1 MIHTWDVE
9 AAPEPTGPS
18 RARPRDEALLE
29 RDREISALDELIEDA
44 VAGRAALC
52 GIEGPAGIGKSRL
65 VARARARAVERGML
79 VLAAVASELESG
91 FSFGVV
97 GQLFAPALRRDQ
109 AELLTGAA
117 APARAILGP
126 HSGRGPAEPAQDP
139 SFASLDGLYWLT
151 VRLSE
156 RRPLLLAI
164 DDLQWC
170 DAPSLRFLAYLRSRF
185 EDLALLI
192 VCSARPAEREADTV
206 VLDAVLGDPATVS
219 LRPRALSENATAVLI
234 EQRLAATPDQ
244 AFAAECHRATGGNP
258 LLLEELTKALA
269 VEGASP
275 DVAHLAMLR
284 DLGPS
289 SVART
294 VLLRLRRL
302 GPDATGAA
310 QALAVLGDGAD
321 LAAVAALSELDVE
334 RAGRAVAS
342 LARAEI
348 VRAGLPLGFVH
359 PLVAGAVYHDVLPGE
374 RELRHLRAAELL
386 VTAGAPA
393 EQVAGHLLPAP
404 ACGAPWVV
412 EQLARAAAEASRKGA
427 AESAAS
433 YLERALAE
441 PPTPQRRAE
450 LSLAL
455 GQADLLRSGPATVEH
470 LRGAYELITDPEQRA
485 VAAAMLGRALLF
497 TGEGDEG
504 IRIVREAAAA
514 LPDRCVG
521 LRQQLEVFEL
531 FCVLLDAG
539 DPRELRRLER
549 YRATPIEPGVGPRML
564 AAIAAHA
571 WMYAG
576 GPSDAISEL
585 SLAALADGE
594 LIAADSGLAATYPI
608 TNLTYADRDDA
619 EYWWELAS
627 ADAHRR
633 GSLLSIAAVTVW
645 RGNALHRRGDLVDA
659 ERSLRTCVA
668 ATTQWGHH
676 ATYSQMYCDAHLA
689 AVLRDR
695 GDLPGARRALERSR
709 DPSRSDEGARQWLGS
724 ELELLLA
731 ERSFDD
737 VLAVADDY
745 AGRFD
750 HVVRNPMDV
759 PWRSLKALALD
770 QLGRRD
776 EAIELG
782 TAELG
787 TARAWGAPGTVAR
800 TLRALGTVERGNGLG
815 HLEEAVAVVAGS
827 PARLEHAKALTAFGA
842 ALRRAR
848 RPAEARASLRE
859 ALDIATVCG
868 AELLAEQ
875 ARTELYAA
883 GGRPRR
889 TALTGVD
896 ALTASERR
904 VVSLAAEGRTNREVG
919 EALYV
924 TPKTVAMHLS
934 NAYRKLGVG
943 SRHELAAAAAL
954 RPLPPAAEP
963 D

>member
-1 MIHTWDVE
+1 MVIHTAGVE
-9 AAPEPTGPS
+9 AAPESTRRGRS
-18 RARPRDEALLE
+18 RPRDEALLE
-29 RDREISALDELIEDA
+29 REREIAALDELIQDA
-44 VAGRAALC
+44 DDARATFC
-52 GIEGPAGIGKSRL
+52 VIEGPAGIGKSRL
-65 VARARARAVERGML
+65 VARARAQAAERGML
-79 VLAAVASELESG
+79 VLSASASELESG

-109 AELLTGAA
+109 GELLDGAA
-117 APARAILGP
+117 APAHAIVGP
-126 HSGRGPAEPAQDP
+126 RISRDPAEPAQDS

-170 DAPSLRFLAYLRSRF
+170 DSSSLRFLAYLRSRF
-185 EDLALLI
+185 EGLALLI
-192 VCSARPAEREADTV
+192 VCSARPAEREADTAA
-206 VLDAVLGDPATVS
+206 LDTLLGDPTTVS
-219 LRPRALSENATAVLI
+219 LRPRALSENATSVLI
-234 EQRLAATPDQ
+234 GQRLAATPDQ
-244 AFAAECHRATGGNP
+244 AFAAACHRATGGNP

-269 VEGASP
+269 AEGASP
-275 DVAHLAMLR
+275 DAAHLAMLR

-302 GPDATGAA
+302 GPDATAAA

-321 LAAVAALSELDVE
+321 LAAVAALAELDVD
-334 RAGRAVAS
+334 RAGRAIAS

-348 VRAGLPLGFVH
+348 VSAGLPLGFVH
-359 PLVAGAVYHDVLPGE
+359 PLVAAAVYRDVLPGE

-386 VTAGAPA
+386 VDAHAPA

-404 ACGAPWVV
+404 ARGASWVV
-412 EQLARAAAEASRKGA
+412 EQLAQAAAEASRKGA

-433 YLERALAE
+433 YLGRALAE
-441 PPTPQRRAE
+441 PPTPARRAE

-455 GQADLLRSGPATVEH
+455 GHAELLRNGPATVEH
-470 LRGAYELITDPEQRA
+470 LRGAYGLITDPEQRA
-485 VAAAMLGRALLF
+485 VAAGMLGRALLF

-504 IRIVREAAAA
+504 IRIVHEAAAA
-514 LPDRCVG
+514 LPDRCAG

-539 DPRELRRLER
+539 DPRGLRRLET
-549 YRATPIEPGVGPRML
+549 YRTMPIEPGIGPRML
-564 AAIAAHA
+564 AAISAHA
-571 WMYAG
+571 WLYAG
-576 GPSDAISEL
+576 GPSDAISDL

-594 LIAADSGLAATYPI
+594 LITADSGLAATYPI

-619 EYWWELAS
+619 EDWWELAS

-633 GSLLSIAAVTVW
+633 GSLLSIAAVTLW

-659 ERSLRTCVA
+659 EQSLRTCLA
-668 ATTQWGHH
+668 ATTQWGYH
-676 ATYSQMYCDAHLA
+676 AKLSQMYCDAHLA

-695 GDLPGARRALERSR
+695 GDLPGARQALERSR

-724 ELELLLA
+724 QLELLLA

-745 AGRFD
+745 AARFD

-776 EAIELG
+776 EAIELVA
-782 TAELG
+782 AEVEP
-787 TARAWGAPGTVAR
+787 ARRWGAPGTVAR
-800 TLRALGTVERGNGLG
+800 TLRALGTVEREDGLG
-815 HLEEAVAVVAGS
+815 HLEEAVTVVAGS
-827 PARLEHAKALTAFGA
+827 PARLEHAKALTALGA

-848 RPAEARASLRE
+848 RPAEARPPLRE
-859 ALDIATVCG
+859 ALEIATVCG
-868 AELLAEQ
+868 AELLGEQ

-904 VVSLAAEGRTNREVG
+904 VVSLAAGGRTNREVG

-934 NAYRKLGVG
+934 NAYRKLGVA
-943 SRHELAAAAAL
+943 SRHELAAALAEAS
-954 RPLPPAAEP
+954 PA
-963 D
+963 